1 MTEPQST
8 PEVNPLQELFHKI
21 LNLLPWHA
29 EADVIA
35 AREVINEELP
45 KLFGRNTTPAGVVK
59 DDSAAKTDD
68 GDKAS
73 GTLPVNPEA

>member
-8 PEVNPLQELFHKI
+8 PEVNPLVELFHKI

-35 AREVINEELP
+35 AREVVNEELP

-59 DDSAAKTDD
+59 TDTATKTDD
-68 GDKAS
+68 GETAT
-73 GTLPVNPEA
+73 GTLPTDQEA